1 MKGLAR
7 DFCRV
12 SLLLQSFGGRSF
24 SFANGLSRRKT
35 PARCFCE
42 TDSFFSRT
50 RGSAFAR
57 QLFLSLS
64 LSLSLPLSLSHS
76 PSLSPSR
83 RRSRARIWRRPSFFG
98 NELEK
103 AKNRRFF
110 FSSSSSSSRLSSPS
124 SSSSTSTSSS
134 TLSLT
139 SASKKRELVGAA
151 AAAPPANGIAGKKIR
166 NKIFQSIVS
175 RPRTQSGKKND
186 SRTFFLFL
194 PFFGRNQVPEEKFEG
209 SRKKVFL
216 FFARLQVFAE
226 NRSCCKKIDIK
237 NRIATIAFEWRS
249 EKKLRKKLFD

>member
-1 MKGLAR
+1 MP
-7 DFCRV
+7 RV
-12 SLLLQSFGGRSF
+12 VAAAKLRGEKFFFRKRSF
-24 SFANGLSRRKT
+24 APQNAGEMFLRNRLLFFANPRIGFRQTTL
-35 PARCFCE
+35 P
-42 TDSFFSRT
+42 FS
-50 RGSAFAR
+50 
-57 QLFLSLS
+57 LSLS
-64 LSLSLPLSLSHS
+64 LSLSHFLILP
-76 PSLSPSR
+76 PSLP
-83 RRSRARIWRRPSFFG
+83 PDVV
-98 NELEK
+98 LEPGSEGVQVFLATNLK
-103 AKNRRFF
+103 KQKTGDFF

-124 SSSSTSTSSS
+124 SSSV
-134 TLSLT
+134 SLT
-139 SASKKRELVGAA
+139 TATKKRELVAA
-151 AAAPPANGIAGKKIR
+151 AAAATEATGIAGKKIR